1 MMWPVQLVATV
12 LSFAVYVTC
21 NPLFTH
27 HAKRLVYSGEL
38 QQSYDFIIIGGGQ
51 AGLTL
56 ASRLS
61 EDSNTTVLVI
71 EAGDSGKDVQEKIST
86 PANTYFDSL
95 TKSEY
100 DWSYPTTSQAHLG
113 DRAVTWPRGK
123 VLGGS
128 SAINGMYSVRPSE
141 IEVEAWSALASDGG
155 AAKAW
160 SWNEFFKA
168 MEKAES
174 FSPPKDDIRTLGQIS
189 TNGQATDETGPIH
202 TGFPGFMFDT
212 VGEFS
217 NALNQAGVA
226 TNSDPYSGQSWGGF
240 VSRSFIDSSTWA
252 RSYSRSAYIDP
263 VNRPN
268 LSILVKSTVTRIVF
282 DSNKTA
288 TGVEYAETR
297 DGERHTV
304 GVKKE
309 VIVSAGAVGSPQVLM
324 LSGVGPKDILNA
336 ANVPVQHEL
345 PGVGQH
351 LQDHMSTLVIYNTTK
366 DTSAKLYK
374 EGMKTPEFLSFVNS
388 AIAYVNTSYLFGDA
402 TEFQKQ
408 VEGQFSESLIPSTS
422 PEVLA
427 GAKAIHDV
435 RAKTIL
441 PSPVGQIELLFGMM
455 FADSMSIGVGI
466 QQPFSQGRVY
476 INSASAFDYPVIDP
490 NYLAH
495 PADKTIIRQGIKA
508 ARLVGT
514 QSALSNAFLNEM
526 SPGANVVSDED
537 IENWL
542 VGQMGTEYHPSS
554 SCAMLPQS
562 KGGVVDPNLK
572 VHGLNNVRV
581 ADASVFPFV
590 FTAHLGQAVY
600 GLAEQAANI
609 IRAQHNGGI
618 VPGSDSTDSKSG
630 SGSGSGSGTDSGS
643 SNPQQNNK
651 NGASAGFSPSSLWTS
666 VVVALAVVKCMMI

>member
-1 MMWPVQLVATV
+1 
-12 LSFAVYVTC
+12 
-21 NPLFTH
+21 
-27 HAKRLVYSGEL
+27 
-38 QQSYDFIIIGGGQ
+38 
-51 AGLTL
+51 
-56 ASRLS
+56 
-61 EDSNTTVLVI
+61 
-71 EAGDSGKDVQEKIST
+71 
-86 PANTYFDSL
+86 
-95 TKSEY
+95 
-100 DWSYPTTSQAHLG
+100 
-113 DRAVTWPRGK
+113 
-123 VLGGS
+123 
-128 SAINGMYSVRPSE
+128 
-141 IEVEAWSALASDGG
+141 
-155 AAKAW
+155 
-160 SWNEFFKA
+160 
-168 MEKAES
+168 
-174 FSPPKDDIRTLGQIS
+174 
-189 TNGQATDETGPIH
+189 
-202 TGFPGFMFDT
+202 
-212 VGEFS
+212 
-217 NALNQAGVA
+217 
-226 TNSDPYSGQSWGGF
+226 
-240 VSRSFIDSSTWA
+240 
-252 RSYSRSAYIDP
+252 
-263 VNRPN
+263 
-268 LSILVKSTVTRIVF
+268 
-282 DSNKTA
+282 
-288 TGVEYAETR
+288 
-297 DGERHTV
+297 
-304 GVKKE
+304 
-309 VIVSAGAVGSPQVLM
+309 M
-324 LSGVGPKDILNA
+324 LSGVGPKDVLNA

-495 PADKTIIRQGIKA
+495 PADKAIIRQGIKA
-508 ARLVGT
+508 ARIVGT

-526 SPGANVVSDED
+526 SPGANVVTDED

-562 KGGVVDPNLK
+562 KGGVVNPNLK

-581 ADASVFPFV
+581 ADASSPSL
-590 FTAHLGQAVY
+590 TCGPPPRSQLGQAVY

-630 SGSGSGSGTDSGS
+630 SGSGSGTDSGS
-643 SNPQQNNK
+643 SNPQQNSR

-666 VVVALAVVKCMMI
+666 VIVALAVVKCVMI